1 MIRNR
6 KQVLS
11 QAKESIKIELWGELD
26 DLLTQRKEVLEEIQK
41 EASSWLEERLAILD
55 AKIEVSHKKI
65 QDWNLSRGR
74 KKKKSI
80 QWTDDR
86 TRDEIRFSK
95 PSKEINW
102 EAASEVSNSNRSIK
116 KNNSNW
122 LFEGVV
128 VVHKND
134 LKKENPMMV
143 VDVTNEGSITHVL
156 SDGCVKTFRTLSLR
170 PAFDD

>member
-86 TRDEIRFSK
+86 TRDE
-95 PSKEINW
+95 
-102 EAASEVSNSNRSIK
+102 
-116 KNNSNW
+116 
-122 LFEGVV
+122 
-128 VVHKND
+128 
-134 LKKENPMMV
+134 
-143 VDVTNEGSITHVL
+143 
-156 SDGCVKTFRTLSLR
+156 
-170 PAFDD
+170 

>member
-11 QAKESIKIELWGELD
+11 HAKESIKNELWGELD
-26 DLLTQRKEVLEEIQK
+26 ELLSQRKETLEEIEK
-41 EASSWLEERLAILD
+41 ETSSFLEERLAILD
-55 AKIEVSHKKI
+55 AKIDASHKKI
-65 QDWNLSRGR
+65 QDWNLSKRR

-86 TRDEIRFSK
+86 ARDEIRFSK
-95 PSKEINW
+95 PTRQINW
-102 EAASEVSNSNRSIK
+102 EAASEVSDTNRSTR

-122 LFEGVV
+122 LIEGTM

-143 VDVTNEGSITHVL
+143 VELTNDGKTAHVL
-156 SDGCVKTFRTLSLR
+156 FDGDVRSYRSLSLR
-170 PAFDD
+170 PIFDD

>member
-6 KQVLS
+6 KQVLN
-11 QAKESIKIELWGELD
+11 QAKESIKNELWGELD
-26 DLLTQRKEVLEEIQK
+26 DLLSQRKEALEEIEK
-41 EASSWLEERLAILD
+41 EASSFLEERLAILD

-102 EAASEVSNSNRSIK
+102 EAASEVSETNRSIK

-122 LFEGVV
+122 LSEGTM
-128 VVHKND
+128 VVHRSD
-134 LKKENPMMV
+134 TMKKEPMMV
-143 VDVTNEGSITHVL
+143 VDI
-156 SDGCVKTFRTLSLR
+156 SDSGIVRALKGGDLVKFRSLSLR
-170 PAFDD
+170 PAFED